1 MSIKNWDHIDIS
13 RPHRVGAYQ
22 IPFSSQFGSTAAAE
36 TLRFEEILWHLT
48 PLAVS
53 AILEWECAPVKE
65 IESSIS
71 QFML

>member
-1 MSIKNWDHIDIS
+1 M
-13 RPHRVGAYQ
+13 
-22 IPFSSQFGSTAAAE
+22 PFSSQFGSTAAAE